1 MLKKKK
7 NQCDTTGLD
16 LEKFHVKKV
25 NPEGLDKRSND
36 YLD

>member
-1 MLKKKK
+1 MLKKK
-7 NQCDTTGLD
+7 NQWDTTGLD

-25 NPEGLDKRSND
+25 NPEGLGESNND